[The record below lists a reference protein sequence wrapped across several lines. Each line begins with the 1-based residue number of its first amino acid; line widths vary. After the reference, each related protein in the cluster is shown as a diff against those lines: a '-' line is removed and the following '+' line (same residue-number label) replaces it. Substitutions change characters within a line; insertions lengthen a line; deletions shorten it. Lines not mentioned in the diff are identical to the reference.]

1 MPKSLE
7 LHYIAH
13 SLVFPKY
20 VVILNLFLDVLL
32 LTSLSLSFFFGIDIN
47 KKGGFSSSCLLS
59 NI

>member
-7 LHYIAH
+7 LHC
-13 SLVFPKY
+13 VFIGISKVRCHFKPFSRC
-20 VVILNLFLDVLL
+20 VVVDISF
-32 LTSLSLSFFFGIDIN
+32 SLSFFFGIDVN